1 MLGKESMFIE
11 NKYKK
16 WYFQIIQRAV
26 DQDTNSYTELHHIIP
41 KALGGDNS
49 PDNLVKLSAR
59 EHFICH
65 LLLTK
70 MVQGIY
76 KQKMFFALS
85 MMTAKNKN
93 QHRTYKITSRTFETI
108 RKELSEAMK
117 EHWTDELRLK
127 KSQSMKGDKN
137 PFFDKHHS
145 EETLLK
151 LKSRRVSSETRTQL
165 SISAKERFKDQS
177 GTFLGKTHS
186 EDTCKKMS
194 TSASKPKSNKWKL
207 SASLNRKG
215 RPAPNI
221 GVPHSETTKQK
232 ISEAVSGPKNG
243 FYGKQHSLEQRAKKK
258 AEKLAAPK
266 LTCYYCNKQAD
277 PMNYG
282 RWHGDRCKQRK

>member
-1 MLGKESMFIE
+1 MFIE
-11 NKYKK
+11 NKYKGL
-16 WYFQIIQRAV
+16 YFRIIQRAS
-26 DQDTNSYTELHHIIP
+26 DRDNTNSYTELHHIIP

-49 PDNLVKLSAR
+49 LTNLVRLSAR

-76 KQKMFFALS
+76 KQKMFFALA

-93 QHRTYKITSRTFETI
+93 QHRTYKITARIYETI
-108 RKELSEAMK
+108 RKELSVSMK
-117 EHWTDELRLK
+117 ERWTDELRLQ
-127 KSQSMKGDKN
+127 KSQSMEGNKN

-151 LKSRRVSSETRTQL
+151 LKGRQVSLETRTQM
-165 SISAKERFKDQS
+165 SISAKKRFKNQP
-177 GTFLGKTHS
+177 GTFSGKTHS
-186 EDTCKKMS
+186 EDTRKKMS
-194 TSASKPKSNKWKL
+194 ASASKPKSSKWKL

-215 RPAPNI
+215 RAAPNI
-221 GVPHSETTKQK
+221 GVPHSEVTKQK
-232 ISEAVSGPKNG
+232 IREAVSGSKNG
-243 FYGKQHSLEQRAKKK
+243 FYGKKHSPEQRAKKK

-266 LTCYYCNKQAD
+266 LTCYYCSKQAD

-282 RWHGDRCKQRK
+282 RWHGENCKQRK